1 MGCEGLSQRFPV
13 SSGGFDVNKD
23 AAKVERELAA
33 GHNVII
39 DTENLSEAD
48 LEALKNEFECR
59 GISNKVVY
67 WP

>member
-1 MGCEGLSQRFPV
+1 MKGFRSDFPA
-13 SSGGFDVNKD
+13 SAGGFDVEKD
-23 AAKVERELAA
+23 VAKVERELAA

-48 LEALKNEFECR
+48 LEALRNEIERR
-59 GISNKVVY
+59 GISDRVVY